1 MNLLLVILAAS
12 VVYLPT
18 LPKGKCVLDEAGAL
32 SSQEYERL
40 ESRCEALGRTG
51 AGQIAI
57 AIVNDLRG
65 LELAT
70 FALMLFKS
78 WGGLGHRGRDDG
90 AIVVLKLG
98 DRPRGIRVT
107 VGYGLETALNEKVIG
122 DVLDHVVIPLMRKRY
137 YGDCLQALMEHL
149 IAIITA
155 EDTQANMEQNA
166 LENRRKHASSQH

>member
-1 MNLLLVILAAS
+1 
-12 VVYLPT
+12 
-18 LPKGKCVLDEAGAL
+18 
-32 SSQEYERL
+32 
-40 ESRCEALGRTG
+40 
-51 AGQIAI
+51 
-57 AIVNDLRG
+57 
-65 LELAT
+65 
-70 FALMLFKS
+70 
-78 WGGLGHRGRDDG
+78 
-90 AIVVLKLG
+90 VVLKLG